1 MSSVAGS
8 TSQRVGADVRM
19 LYAIGEL
26 DDFEL
31 LKKEIS
37 ESHFLVAGVEARV
50 RERLRAHKRTSPAEV
65 STQST
70 RCVTFQHHPV
80 FVFQNLDLHTYREL
94 SASVE
99 QLKRLTGDATRLAS
113 LFWLSQLPVRDE
125 FGNFVDLRLL
135 REVSRA

>member
-1 MSSVAGS
+1 MKLQQHQV
-8 TSQRVGADVRM
+8 
-19 LYAIGEL
+19 
-26 DDFEL
+26 FL
-31 LKKEIS
+31 L
-37 ESHFLVAGVEARV
+37 
-50 RERLRAHKRTSPAEV
+50 
-65 STQST
+65 
-70 RCVTFQHHPV
+70 
-80 FVFQNLDLHTYREL
+80 QNLDLHTYREL